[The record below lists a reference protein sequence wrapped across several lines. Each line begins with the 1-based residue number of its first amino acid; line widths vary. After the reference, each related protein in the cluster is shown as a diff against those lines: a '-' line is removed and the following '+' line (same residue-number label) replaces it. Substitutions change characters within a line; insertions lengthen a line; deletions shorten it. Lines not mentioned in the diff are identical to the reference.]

1 MESKYSRGRG
11 RALVASM
18 LLALALCVLAIV
30 PSIAAAKTTSKPNTA
45 LINGESVTTDDG
57 IEKGGEPISLEQ
69 FAAEQAGFTV
79 TVKSGSEWEA
89 MTEDEFAEYQVLIV
103 GDPDCSSTASSSIN
117 SADTWTPVVMGSESG
132 TIGNRVVVGT
142 DPEDH
147 YAAGEGG
154 APPTNPADP
163 TTAGAEH
170 LVQRGIGYA
179 GAVPGATGSYFDT
192 SCDDPSEKDV
202 GVFNKLKS
210 PGASGEWVEDEE
222 GPECESP
229 VVQIATN
236 PAFHSGPN
244 PLTNHDLSGW
254 ECSSHV
260 TFLSFPSDWTALAI
274 AIPLEGE
281 IRPTPVCGNDIE
293 NPEIERCGSAYI
305 LAAGQGLSATSPNLS
320 LSPAESHS
328 SAGPKHTHTVTA
340 NAHKEG
346 KPISGIVVTFGVSG
360 VNGGVSGFC
369 TNGKEEFEPE
379 CKTDENGDVRFT
391 YSDEHGAGTD
401 TITGAI
407 TLEEEEEPQGDAR
420 KGAASITERATATH
434 EWLSRLTLTPP
445 TGSDEFGPTHQHTVT
460 AKVADEGQA
469 IAGVEVKF
477 VLSGTNAGVEGTC
490 STPECKT
497 DENGEVKFTYNDTNG
512 VGHDTI
518 EASVGI
524 EEEEPVI
531 GARPA
536 GREFKVTTEHASATQ
551 DWVAPP
557 PPPPTTTTTVTPT
570 ATAAVLPAKA
580 AKAPAGNASIASVHG
595 CIASSSYLATVHGS
609 SMQTVKY
616 MLGGHTVKT
625 VHVKSGAT
633 SAAAHI
639 TVHAGSKVHL
649 TIKVTFTS
657 ASGTAA
663 KTFHRTLAHCAAKR
677 VVEPRFTG

>member
-1 MESKYSRGRG
+1 MESKHSRGHG
-11 RALVASM
+11 RAFITSA
-18 LLALALCVLAIV
+18 LLALALCLFAIV
-30 PSIAAAKTTSKPNTA
+30 PSIAGANTTSKPNTA
-45 LINGESVTTDDG
+45 LIDGESVTTDDG

-79 TVKSGSEWEA
+79 TVKSGAEWEA
-89 MTEDEFAEYQVLIV
+89 MVDDEFAEYQVIIV
-103 GDPDCSSTASSSIN
+103 GDPDCRSTAQSAIN
-117 SADTWTPVVMGSESG
+117 SAPTWAPVVMGSESEL
-132 TIGNRVVVGT
+132 IGNRVVVGT

-154 APPTNPADP
+154 APPTNPLDP

-179 GAVPGATGSYFDT
+179 GAVPGATGAYFDT
-192 SCDDPSEKDV
+192 SCDDPSEEDV

-210 PGASGEWVEDEE
+210 PGATGEWVEDEE

-244 PLTNHDLSGW
+244 PLTDHDLSGW

-274 AIPLEGE
+274 AIPLPEE

-293 NPEIERCGSAYI
+293 NTEIERCGSAYI
-305 LAAGQGLSATSPNLS
+305 LAAGQGLSATAPNLS
-320 LSPAESHS
+320 LSPTPSHS

-340 NAHKEG
+340 NAHKGGEPIEG
-346 KPISGIVVTFGVSG
+346 TVVTFGVSG
-360 VNGGVSGFC
+360 TNGGVSGFC
-369 TNGKEEFEPE
+369 TNDKDEFDAE

-391 YSDEHGAGTD
+391 YNDQHGAGTD

-407 TLEEEEEPQGDAR
+407 TLEEEETQGAH
-420 KGAASITERATATH
+420 KAAASITERATATH
-434 EWLSRLTLTPP
+434 EWLSRLTLEPP
-445 TGSDEFGPTHQHTVT
+445 TGSSEAGATHQHTVT
-460 AKVADEGQA
+460 AKLADEGEA
-469 IAGVEVKF
+469 IPGVEVKF

-497 DENGEVKFTYNDTNG
+497 DENGEVKFTYSDTNG
-512 VGHDTI
+512 VGNDTI
-518 EASVGI
+518 EGTVGI
-524 EEEEPVI
+524 EEEEQLP

-536 GREFKVTTEHASATQ
+536 GREGFKVTTEHASATQ
-551 DWVAPP
+551 AWTAP
-557 PPPPTTTTTVTPT
+557 PPPPTTTTTPVTTT
-570 ATAAVLPAKA
+570 ATAAVLPAKT
-580 AKAPAGNASIASVHG
+580 AKAPVANASVASVHG
-595 CIASSSYLATVHGS
+595 CVASSSYLATVHGS

-616 MLGGHTVKT
+616 VLNGHTVKT
-625 VHVKSGAT
+625 VHVKSGAS
-633 SAAAHI
+633 SASAHI
-639 TVHAGSKVHL
+639 TVHAGSKEHL

-663 KTFHRTLAHCAAKR
+663 KTFHRTLAHCAARR